1 MEATNDLQ
9 LFKQITKSDK
19 AAFDEL
25 FKRYYTPLCR
35 YALKITQ
42 DKESAEEAV
51 QLVFILFWEHRKT
64 LSIQQSVA
72 AYLFKAVRLKVY
84 ETFRSSQ
91 IKAKYEQDF
100 AEKQELIEEEN
111 NPALDNYELSCLI
124 WNAVDQLPEKCA
136 EIFRLSR
143 DEGLTYN
150 EIAEHLNISS
160 KTVENQMGI
169 AFKKLREM
177 LYPALK
183 AKGWDNGKINV
194 LLIVFFSQL
203 IFSYSSELQYF
214 TKTIDIK

>member
-1 MEATNDLQ
+1 METTNDLQ
-9 LFKQITKSDK
+9 LFKQVTKSDN

-25 FKRYYTPLCR
+25 FRHYYTPLCR
-35 YALKITQ
+35 YALKITLEE
-42 DKESAEEAV
+42 ESAEEAV
-51 QLVFILFWEHRKT
+51 QLVFIHFWEHRKT

-84 ETFRSSQ
+84 ETFRSQQ

-100 AEKQELIEEEN
+100 AQKQELIEEEN
-111 NPALDNYELSCLI
+111 NPMLDNYELSCLI

-150 EIAEHLNISS
+150 EIAEHLNISV

-169 AFKKLREM
+169 AFKKLREI
-177 LYPALK
+177 LYPTLK
-183 AKGWDNGKINV
+183 AKGWNSSQIQV
-194 LLIVFFSQL
+194 LILLIFAYPC
-203 IFSYSSELQYF
+203 IYELPH
-214 TKTIDIK
+214 ISLSA

>member
-1 MEATNDLQ
+1 METTNDLQ
-9 LFKQITKSDK
+9 LFKLVTKSDK

-25 FKRYYTPLCR
+25 FRCYYIPLCR

-42 DKESAEEAV
+42 EEESAEEAV
-51 QLVFILFWEHRKT
+51 QLVFIHFWEHRKT

-84 ETFRSSQ
+84 ETFRSQQ

-100 AEKQELIEEEN
+100 AQKQELIEEEN
-111 NPALDNYELSCLI
+111 NIVLDNYELSCLI

-143 DEGLTYN
+143 DESLTYN
-150 EIAEHLNISS
+150 EIAEHLNISV

-169 AFKKLREM
+169 AFKKLREI

-183 AKGWDNGKINV
+183 AKGWSNNQIQLFI
-194 LLIVFFSQL
+194 LLIISCPCIYKL
-203 IFSYSSELQYF
+203 PSA
-214 TKTIDIK
+214 

>member
-1 MEATNDLQ
+1 LEANNDLQ
-9 LFKQITKSDK
+9 LFKQVTKSDK

-25 FKRYYTPLCR
+25 FRCYYTPLCR
-35 YALKITQ
+35 YALKITGEE
-42 DKESAEEAV
+42 ESAEEAV
-51 QLVFILFWEHRKT
+51 QFVFIHFWEHRKT

-84 ETFRSSQ
+84 ETFRSQQ

-100 AEKQELIEEEN
+100 AERQELIEEEN
-111 NPALDNYELSCLI
+111 NTVLDNYELSCLI

-150 EIAEHLNISS
+150 EIAAHLNISV

-169 AFKKLREM
+169 AFKKLREI

-183 AKGWDNGKINV
+183 AKGWSNNQIQV
-194 LLIVFFSQL
+194 FILLIFAYPCIYGFSHISL
-203 IFSYSSELQYF
+203 SA
-214 TKTIDIK
+214 

>member
-1 MEATNDLQ
+1 METTNDLQ
-9 LFKQITKSDK
+9 LFQQIAKSDK

-25 FKRYYTPLCR
+25 FRRYYTPLCR

-42 DKESAEEAV
+42 EEESAEEAV
-51 QLVFILFWEHRKT
+51 QLVFIHFWEHRKT
-64 LSIQQSVA
+64 LFIQQSVA

-100 AEKQELIEEEN
+100 AEKQEWCDEEN
-111 NPALDNYELSCLI
+111 NTVLDNYELSCLI

-150 EIAEHLNISS
+150 EIAEHLSISE

-183 AKGWDNGKINV
+183 AKGWSSNHIQ
-194 LLIVFFSQL
+194 IFFIIL
-203 IFSYSSELQYF
+203 FNYPFIHGLPHHCLN
-214 TKTIDIK
+214 